1 MQELQF
7 HVRGYKVKH
16 FTLVRSDLCCQRQFC
31 SSKWKGIVISRTD
44 HHCCWGDFKG
54 ITELFKSQMSSV
66 VAAAFSF
73 LSLVSSVDRRC
84 WCGCPF
90 FTWQGDRGFGQKC
103 CVVDELQKST
113 WTLLSFSVIPAP
125 NFPSFYGRCNFFSV
139 HWVISA
145 MMRLL
150 YFFLSLEGLP
160 QISLG
165 LD

>member
-31 SSKWKGIVISRTD
+31 SSKWKEIGVSWTD
-44 HHCCWGDFKG
+44 HQCCWV
-54 ITELFKSQMSSV
+54 ILRELLS
-66 VAAAFSF
+66 FSKTRCPV
-73 LSLVSSVDRRC
+73 LSLQLSPSSASSAQLCSGAGRD
-84 WCGCPF
+84 CPF

-103 CVVDELQKST
+103 CLVDELQKPT

-125 NFPSFYGRCNFFSV
+125 NFPSFYSRSFFSV
-139 HWVISA
+139 RWVIPA

-150 YFFLSLEGLP
+150 YFFLSL
-160 QISLG
+160 
-165 LD
+165 